1 MQYFKSHS
9 FYAFIRRFTMD
20 SSMLQ
25 TYLDKNPNAK
35 LRDVVAEM
43 LYDEIVLLRIAPG
56 SKLNVNSIASNLGI
70 SRTPV
75 AEAIMSLY
83 ERGFV
88 TTKSDANGYY
98 VIDLSMRDMIDLY
111 DLRTSLECEAAALCA
126 MHASEE
132 TIQELERLANAF
144 KERVLAGDSA
154 GMISTD
160 LPFHR
165 LIVQTCGNIYVQKCY
180 DLLRPNL
187 TMYQSSMLNI
197 IDSASDNP
205 WSANVIYNH
214 LAIVGAIK
222 MHIPELARQAMSE
235 HINSSLS
242 FTMYS
247 GGNSDPF
254 AYARNK
260 AKK

>member
-1 MQYFKSHS
+1 MNSAQ
-9 FYAFIRRFTMD
+9 
-20 SSMLQ
+20 LQ
-25 TYLDKNPNAK
+25 SYLDNSPNAK
-35 LRDVVAEM
+35 LRDVVAQM
-43 LYDEIVLLRIAPG
+43 LYDEIVSLRFAPG
-56 SKLNVNSIASNLGI
+56 SKLNVNSIASKLGI

-75 AEAIMSLY
+75 AEAIQSLY

-88 TTKSDANGYY
+88 TTKPDANGYY

-111 DLRTSLECEAAALCA
+111 DLRSSLECEAAALCA

-132 TIQELERLANAF
+132 AICELERLANEF
-144 KERVLAGDSA
+144 KEHVLTGDTA
-154 GMISTD
+154 GMIATD
-160 LPFHR
+160 FPFHS
-165 LIVQTCGNIYVQKCY
+165 LIIESCGNVYLKKCY
-180 DLLRPNL
+180 ELLLPNL

-197 IDSASDNP
+197 INSASDNP
-205 WSANVIYNH
+205 WSTNVIYNH

-222 MHIPELARQAMSE
+222 MRIPELARQAMSE

-254 AYARNK
+254 AF
-260 AKK
+260 AKTKSK